1 MLGSMIDLL
10 DAVAYDMGKIIVDK
24 VDNEDVWENYIKS
37 GEFKGFSVEGMF
49 KTVAIDKQPQT
60 TIDQIIDVVKG
71 VDASKV
77 DEVMSILKK
86 ANIN

>member
-1 MLGSMIDLL
+1 
-10 DAVAYDMGKIIVDK
+10 
-24 VDNEDVWENYIKS
+24 
-37 GEFKGFSVEGMF
+37 MF

-77 DEVMSILKK
+77 DEVISILKK